1 MINKS
6 IIKLISFIA
15 GCFLILSIYK
25 SGNND
30 ELKKLINENK
40 LLLSKNDSILKE
52 NISLKESIE
61 NSNKLIY
68 SLNKKD
74 ELLKDKVYQLNNKIK
89 IVKEEYEKAISE
101 IVEFELPI
109 AKWID
114 KDQMTEDEKM
124 QISKERLKTFS
135 EALSRA
141 Q

>member
-6 IIKLISFIA
+6 IIKIISFIA

-89 IVKEEYEKAISE
+89 IVKEEYEKANNHANNFNSLDI
-101 IVEFELPI
+101 
-109 AKWID
+109 
-114 KDQMTEDEKM
+114 Q
-124 QISKERLKTFS
+124 RYFS
-135 EALSRA
+135 ELK
-141 Q
+141 